1 MRLHGIG
8 VCLLTVGLSMLGRA
22 DTIYTYT
29 GPTFTFVDSSS
40 GLTTSNF
47 ISVSMTFA
55 NPLAPSTGII
65 GSVASDTPSSLV
77 AVTPT
82 QFTMTDGVHTLDN
95 TNAQVSIFDV
105 ATDGFGNI
113 AAWSIFT
120 SQPDTRS
127 GIAGDFDL
135 GTDNLIRGPAPVDL
149 LIVDHSCFE
158 PGGTH
163 QCGDTASTVFNG
175 SSGTWTITTTSSSV
189 PEPSELILFPLS
201 LIAVSLA
208 RARLRKL
215 RCGTLRA
222 DVKLELFPARMH
234 D

>member
-1 MRLHGIG
+1 MRLHCIG
-8 VCLLTVGLSMLGRA
+8 VCLLTVGVSMLSRA

-29 GPTFTFVDSSS
+29 GPAFTFVDSSS

-47 ISVSMTFA
+47 ISVSMTLA
-55 NPLAPSTGII
+55 NPIAPMTGVI
-65 GSVASDTPSSLV
+65 GSVASETPSSLV

-105 ATDGFGNI
+105 ATDAFGNI

-135 GTDNLIRGPAPVDL
+135 GTDNLIRGPAPVDP

-175 SSGTWTITTTSSSV
+175 LSGTWTITTTSSSV
-189 PEPSELILFPLS
+189 PEPSGLVLLPS
-201 LIAVSLA
+201 GLIAAVLL
-208 RARLRKL
+208 RTRLRK
-215 RCGTLRA
+215 
-222 DVKLELFPARMH
+222 
-234 D
+234 